1 MTGAVC
7 PLLSICIPTYNRS
20 LFLRESLTSVYGAI
34 SGFEDQVGVL
44 VSDNASTDNT
54 TAVVSEFQ
62 HRYPGLRYN
71 RNPVNV
77 IDKNFFI
84 AAGLARGRYV
94 WVFAD
99 DDLMQQ
105 DAVGRVLKEIAHGY
119 NLLILNFSIWNNDFS
134 VMLKEIFFSTSEDRS
149 FTDQNEFLRH
159 FSIKAQ
165 LLSSVVVRKDVL
177 FTLPEGE
184 YEKFHEYGCSFL
196 LAIYAGVAGRL
207 NALFISNTLVRYRGD
222 NSDLRDAS
230 IWYKY
235 FATGSTLFLR
245 ELLKYGYST
254 WSSYR
259 ARYPVLKYYIVPNIS
274 LNRRSGKSMKGVFR
288 LILPYYALHGYF
300 WMVIVPL
307 LFAPVSLLHALYS
320 LKCRFRHL

>member
-7 PLLSICIPTYNRS
+7 PLLSICIPTFNRAV
-20 LFLRESLTSVYGAI
+20 FLRESLQSVFTSLAGL
-34 SGFEDQVGVL
+34 EDQVEVL
-44 VSDNASTDNT
+44 VSDNASSDDT
-54 TAVVSEFQ
+54 TAVVTEFQ
-62 HRYPGLRYN
+62 QQYPGLRYN

-84 AAGLARGRYV
+84 AAGLARGQYV

-105 DAVGRVLKEIAHGY
+105 DAVGRVLKEISNGY

-134 VMLKEIFFSTSEDRS
+134 VKLKEKFFSAEDRS

-165 LLSSVVVRKDVL
+165 LLSSVVVRKDIL
-177 FTLPEGE
+177 FTLPENN

-196 LAIYAGVAGRL
+196 LAVYAGVAGRL

-222 NSDLRDAS
+222 NSDLRDVS
-230 IWYKY
+230 VWYKY

-245 ELLKYGYST
+245 ELLKHGYST

-307 LFAPVSLLHALYS
+307 LFVPVSLLHALHS
-320 LKCRFRHL
+320 LKSRFRHL